1 MLLWDALSMSGT
13 RDDAD
18 HAVVVRDALVKATF
32 AAGTAVASGGGG
44 SLAVLAGV
52 GTFAGEL
59 SPLVLKEWRGKGK
72 RIDRM
77 AEAAVDAVGS
87 PGALI
92 QAIEQAP
99 GGASLLT
106 RAVEAAATSEYPPS
120 VVAIGRALAEGV
132 VDDGTRLDEARQ
144 FVEALSVVQRPHFVV
159 MWELRADSDVP
170 SGDGST
176 AWVPL
181 TLNRAELVEA
191 LPSSYRLSLDRL
203 VSTLEREGLIDR
215 GTSGGAFLVSDDPEQ
230 RRPQVRDQPDM
241 YWAITTFGLQA
252 LARLVKEGAG
262 AEEDRP

>member
-1 MLLWDALSMSGT
+1 M
-13 RDDAD
+13 
-18 HAVVVRDALVKATF
+18 RDALVKASF
-32 AAGTAVASGGGG
+32 AAGTALASGGGG

-52 GTFAGEL
+52 GAFAGEL
-59 SPLVLKEWRGKGK
+59 SPLVLEEWRAKGK

-77 AEAAVDAVGS
+77 AETASATVGT
-87 PGALI
+87 PEGLI
-92 QAIEQAP
+92 EAIERAP

-106 RAVEAAATSEYPPS
+106 RAVEAAASAEYPPA
-120 VVAIGRALAEGV
+120 VLAIGRALAEGV

-159 MWELRADSDVP
+159 MWQLRTDSDVP
-170 SGDGST
+170 SDDGST
-176 AWVPL
+176 AWIPL
-181 TLNRAELVEA
+181 TLQRAELVEA

-215 GTSGGAFLVSDDPEQ
+215 GTSGGAFLVSDDPER
-230 RRPQVRDQPDM
+230 RRPQVRDQPNM

-262 AEEDRP
+262 TAVGTT